1 MPALAE
7 ISQARLI
14 AGRLTAAGRPVS
26 RRALRGEGVK
36 GSNQAL
42 SSSAAELRVILG
54 LSPAARQAVIDLII
68 ALAAAR

>member
-14 AGRLTAAGRPVS
+14 AGRLTAEGRPVS

-42 SSSAAELRVILG
+42 NALARRINAEL
-54 LSPAARQAVIDLII
+54 AD
-68 ALAAAR
+68 AAARPAGPEGGAPRS